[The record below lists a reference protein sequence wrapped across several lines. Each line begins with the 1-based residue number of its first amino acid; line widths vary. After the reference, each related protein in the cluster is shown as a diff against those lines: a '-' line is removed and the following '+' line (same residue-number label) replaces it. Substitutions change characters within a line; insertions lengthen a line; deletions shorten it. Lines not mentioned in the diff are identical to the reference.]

1 MRPARRG
8 GWSALLGIMFAAA
21 LAAGCE
27 DRERAGAPRYRLQV
41 GPAEAR
47 VEVAATP
54 EARKVGLSGRR
65 SLGADEGMLFIFP
78 HAGRFSFWMK
88 GTFVPL
94 SVAFVTPDGKIA
106 EIQDM
111 EPETT
116 VAHTP
121 QREALM
127 ALEMPAGW
135 FEHKGVKEG
144 DALALPRELAGIE
157 AR

>member
-1 MRPARRG
+1 MRPALCREWG
-8 GWSALLGIMFAAA
+8 ALLGIII
-21 LAAGCE
+21 LAAGCGNARPA
-27 DRERAGAPRYRLQV
+27 DVPRYRLQV

-54 EARKVGLSGRR
+54 EARKVGLSGRM

-88 GTFVPL
+88 GTLVPL

-121 QREALM
+121 RRAAIM

-135 FEHKGVKEG
+135 FKHRGVREG
-144 DALALPRELAGIE
+144 DLIMLSGELARIE